1 MNIPS
6 VDGSSGDGRVGS
18 ARDNSTGGTLSKLQ
32 IDGSDSSS
40 LMSLVSTL
48 VPVLIY
54 AVVCIL
60 VFWILRRRSH
70 RVYSPR
76 TILRSLFSHEQS
88 IPLPKGWLDWVKP
101 FWREPDTAIL
111 NRSTLDAFLF
121 LRYLKVLA
129 LICFVGCCITWPT
142 LMSIH
147 ASGGGGLTQLDRI
160 TIGNIKNSH
169 IFFAHAIIAWIFFG
183 FILFTIYR
191 ECIYYINLR
200 HAYLLSPYYSK
211 RLSSRT
217 VLFSCVPP
225 KYMDAARLRK
235 VFGDTV
241 KNVWIPRDTSDLERL
256 VKERD
261 ETAARL
267 EKAEIRLI
275 KMANQRRNKQ
285 LKAAGVTAPETVSS
299 PTSSSRSE
307 ESADAEKGYPYHENT
322 VLPDV
327 NGSVAAQW
335 IGADERPYHRP
346 LANFFRRVDTIK
358 WTRNRIKALTKQ
370 INKLRRGFLKGE
382 GRRLPAAFVEFS
394 SQADAERA
402 CQTLAHNRPL
412 HMSPRHIGMKPD
424 EIVWSSLRMQW
435 FERIVRGFLMRT
447 AIATAIIFW
456 SVPSAFVGVISN
468 IKFLAETFPFLSWIV
483 QLPDAVTGIISGLL
497 PALALSF
504 LMAIV
509 PWILRGCARLAGVPS
524 LSLIELFVQHAYFA
538 FQVVQVFL
546 VTTLTSAASAAFTQ
560 VLKDPLSAK
569 DLLAENLPK
578 ASNFYISYI
587 LIQCLAVGAASLVR
601 AFDVVR
607 HHLLA
612 KSFDNPRGLFRIWH
626 RDRPIHWGAV
636 FPVFTNMGVIAISY
650 SCIAPVVLGFATA
663 GFSCIYLVY
672 KYNLMYVSS
681 ASIDTRGLVYPR
693 ALMHL
698 LVGLY
703 LATICLIGL
712 FVLREAYIPMVLM
725 VAFLVFTALVH
736 ISLREAVSPLL
747 YNIPRALA
755 LEMEELDGGPVA
767 QYPQDDFLTDA
778 DINMSYP
785 DFLDPIDESEGPAHE
800 THGTRGVEGASGLMV
815 SVTDW
820 SSGQILKKAQEAAN
834 NWGLARPLGY
844 LTYWIAPD
852 PSIKPNFLLH
862 WLHPGVFDD
871 FATLRRL
878 IPNDLPDPTATYPPD
893 YARRAYWPPEMASP
907 PPVLWIPRDPAG
919 QEEFDSPEDEISF
932 FLCTDNESARY
943 EGRVRPVLDV
953 CSNAT
958 LTDLLEGDDP
968 GSLKK
973 VAWLIDGR
981 WSDNTWARRPCLGA
995 LSARELAVELLK
1007 QRYST
1012 STSLEDSTSE
1022 APLVDAERR
1031 LIYINDLDRWSIL
1044 ALVKTCP
1051 NSQARLL
1058 GEFFQKHLCARST
1071 IGVSFASNGPP
1082 MFALELHLPFR
1093 VWRKTDRLLMDNRI
1107 KVSTKQPLRSSRNLT
1122 FMMSLGNDTETS
1134 KVHGVYAGHMGCVV
1148 IGHDQNRW
1156 TTHFAIDTWFEDCLD
1171 AQDKVMR
1178 YQCDLE
1184 VDMELDPLS
1193 CVMQNRLE
1201 QVKDEWELVLQ
1212 NLDQGVSKLA
1222 EKQKGLRGLSQ
1233 FQNRGERNNIEN
1245 HGSDFKDFESFE
1257 ALLGELKEILQDLS
1271 QVLQQTRKTGE
1282 FFLATDVNFFLNYD
1296 GHHGDASE
1304 CYPFLAEI
1312 RRKFQDIGQ
1321 MCVSMDSLQTRCN
1334 YMTEDCEATRRK
1346 VSFKDD

>member
-1 MNIPS
+1 
-6 VDGSSGDGRVGS
+6 
-18 ARDNSTGGTLSKLQ
+18 
-32 IDGSDSSS
+32 
-40 LMSLVSTL
+40 
-48 VPVLIY
+48 
-54 AVVCIL
+54 
-60 VFWILRRRSH
+60 
-70 RVYSPR
+70 
-76 TILRSLFSHEQS
+76 
-88 IPLPKGWLDWVKP
+88 
-101 FWREPDTAIL
+101 
-111 NRSTLDAFLF
+111 
-121 LRYLKVLA
+121 
-129 LICFVGCCITWPT
+129 
-142 LMSIH
+142 MSIH

-169 IFFAHAIIAWIFFG
+169 ILFAHAIIAWIFFGQLQDPTKHNGILTTASG

-322 VLPDV
+322 ALPDV

-447 AIATAIIFW
+447 AIATAILFW
-456 SVPSAFVGVISN
+456 SIPSAFVGVISN

-483 QLPDAVTGIISGLL
+483 QLPDAVTGIVSGLL

-509 PWILRGCARLAGVPS
+509 PWILRGEPTPLICIVSIFLLTKLCTGCARLAGVPS

-607 HHLLA
+607 HHILA

-636 FPVFTNMGVIAISY
+636 FPVFTNMGVI
-650 SCIAPVVLGFATA
+650 G
-663 GFSCIYLVY
+663 
-672 KYNLMYVSS
+672 
-681 ASIDTRGLVYPR
+681 
-693 ALMHL
+693 
-698 LVGLY
+698 
-703 LATICLIGL
+703 
-712 FVLREAYIPMVLM
+712 
-725 VAFLVFTALVH
+725 
-736 ISLREAVSPLL
+736 
-747 YNIPRALA
+747 
-755 LEMEELDGGPVA
+755 
-767 QYPQDDFLTDA
+767 
-778 DINMSYP
+778 
-785 DFLDPIDESEGPAHE
+785 
-800 THGTRGVEGASGLMV
+800 
-815 SVTDW
+815 
-820 SSGQILKKAQEAAN
+820 
-834 NWGLARPLGY
+834 
-844 LTYWIAPD
+844 
-852 PSIKPNFLLH
+852 KP
-862 WLHPGVFDD
+862 
-871 FATLRRL
+871 T
-878 IPNDLPDPTATYPPD
+878 
-893 YARRAYWPPEMASP
+893 
-907 PPVLWIPRDPAG
+907 
-919 QEEFDSPEDEISF
+919 
-932 FLCTDNESARY
+932 
-943 EGRVRPVLDV
+943 
-953 CSNAT
+953 
-958 LTDLLEGDDP
+958 
-968 GSLKK
+968 
-973 VAWLIDGR
+973 
-981 WSDNTWARRPCLGA
+981 
-995 LSARELAVELLK
+995 
-1007 QRYST
+1007 
-1012 STSLEDSTSE
+1012 
-1022 APLVDAERR
+1022 
-1031 LIYINDLDRWSIL
+1031 
-1044 ALVKTCP
+1044 
-1051 NSQARLL
+1051 ARLL
-1058 GEFFQKHLCARST
+1058 C
-1071 IGVSFASNGPP
+1071 
-1082 MFALELHLPFR
+1082 
-1093 VWRKTDRLLMDNRI
+1093 
-1107 KVSTKQPLRSSRNLT
+1107 
-1122 FMMSLGNDTETS
+1122 
-1134 KVHGVYAGHMGCVV
+1134 
-1148 IGHDQNRW
+1148 
-1156 TTHFAIDTWFEDCLD
+1156 
-1171 AQDKVMR
+1171 
-1178 YQCDLE
+1178 
-1184 VDMELDPLS
+1184 
-1193 CVMQNRLE
+1193 
-1201 QVKDEWELVLQ
+1201 
-1212 NLDQGVSKLA
+1212 
-1222 EKQKGLRGLSQ
+1222 
-1233 FQNRGERNNIEN
+1233 
-1245 HGSDFKDFESFE
+1245 
-1257 ALLGELKEILQDLS
+1257 
-1271 QVLQQTRKTGE
+1271 
-1282 FFLATDVNFFLNYD
+1282 
-1296 GHHGDASE
+1296 SE
-1304 CYPFLAEI
+1304 
-1312 RRKFQDIGQ
+1312 
-1321 MCVSMDSLQTRCN
+1321 
-1334 YMTEDCEATRRK
+1334 
-1346 VSFKDD
+1346 

>member
-285 LKAAGVTAPETVSS
+285 LKTAGVTAPETVSS

-672 KYNLMYVSS
+672 KYNLMYVSN

-755 LEMEELDGGPVA
+755 LEMEELDGGPMT

-919 QEEFDSPEDEISF
+919 VSRQEVEHCRKVVGCSDEG
-932 FLCTDNESARY
+932 A
-943 EGRVRPVLDV
+943 
-953 CSNAT
+953 
-958 LTDLLEGDDP
+958 DL
-968 GSLKK
+968 
-973 VAWLIDGR
+973 
-981 WSDNTWARRPCLGA
+981 
-995 LSARELAVELLK
+995 
-1007 QRYST
+1007 
-1012 STSLEDSTSE
+1012 
-1022 APLVDAERR
+1022 
-1031 LIYINDLDRWSIL
+1031 ND
-1044 ALVKTCP
+1044 KC
-1051 NSQARLL
+1051 
-1058 GEFFQKHLCARST
+1058 
-1071 IGVSFASNGPP
+1071 
-1082 MFALELHLPFR
+1082 
-1093 VWRKTDRLLMDNRI
+1093 RI
-1107 KVSTKQPLRSSRNLT
+1107 
-1122 FMMSLGNDTETS
+1122 
-1134 KVHGVYAGHMGCVV
+1134 
-1148 IGHDQNRW
+1148 
-1156 TTHFAIDTWFEDCLD
+1156 
-1171 AQDKVMR
+1171 
-1178 YQCDLE
+1178 E
-1184 VDMELDPLS
+1184 VDLQKAPFW
-1193 CVMQNRLE
+1193 VPR
-1201 QVKDEWELVLQ
+1201 VL
-1212 NLDQGVSKLA
+1212 
-1222 EKQKGLRGLSQ
+1222 
-1233 FQNRGERNNIEN
+1233 
-1245 HGSDFKDFESFE
+1245 
-1257 ALLGELKEILQDLS
+1257 
-1271 QVLQQTRKTGE
+1271 
-1282 FFLATDVNFFLNYD
+1282 Y
-1296 GHHGDASE
+1296 
-1304 CYPFLAEI
+1304 
-1312 RRKFQDIGQ
+1312 
-1321 MCVSMDSLQTRCN
+1321 
-1334 YMTEDCEATRRK
+1334 
-1346 VSFKDD
+1346 